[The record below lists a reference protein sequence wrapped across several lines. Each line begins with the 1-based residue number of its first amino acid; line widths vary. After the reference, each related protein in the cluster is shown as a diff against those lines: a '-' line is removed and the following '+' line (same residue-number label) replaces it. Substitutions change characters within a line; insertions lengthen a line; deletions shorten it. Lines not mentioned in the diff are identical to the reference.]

1 MLTGVIKK
9 KELIDIERPQSKSG
23 VVNKLN
29 KEETVIVLNENG
41 EIFLNNVYYE
51 IDELI
56 NNIDPSVGKVT
67 IDIDKKAKISKFNQL
82 LETVGSLN
90 KKKFTLKLLKKKML
104 LNNKFL
110 VSIILSA
117 IIHIVIVIQLTS
129 NKKKDEEIF
138 VLNLSNYQ
146 KFQFSKNQIE
156 KKKKKI
162 RKRTRGK
169 KKFKEEKKIVEKKE
183 KKIVEKKE
191 KK

>member
-90 KKKFTLKLLKKKML
+90 KKSL
-104 LNNKFL
+104 
-110 VSIILSA
+110 
-117 IIHIVIVIQLTS
+117 H
-129 NKKKDEEIF
+129 
-138 VLNLSNYQ
+138 
-146 KFQFSKNQIE
+146 
-156 KKKKKI
+156 
-162 RKRTRGK
+162 
-169 KKFKEEKKIVEKKE
+169 
-183 KKIVEKKE
+183 
-191 KK
+191 

>member
-1 MLTGVIKK
+1 MNQNKKIKKNLSDSIDLIPMINLIFLLLIFFMLTGVIKK

-90 KKKFTLKLLKKKML
+90 KKEVYIK
-104 LNNKFL
+104 
-110 VSIILSA
+110 V
-117 IIHIVIVIQLTS
+117 
-129 NKKKDEEIF
+129 
-138 VLNLSNYQ
+138 
-146 KFQFSKNQIE
+146 IE
-156 KKKKKI
+156 KKNVVK
-162 RKRTRGK
+162 
-169 KKFKEEKKIVEKKE
+169 
-183 KKIVEKKE
+183 
-191 KK
+191 

>member
-1 MLTGVIKK
+1 MNQNKKIKKNLSDSIDLIPMINLIFLLLIFFMLTGVIKK
-9 KELIDIERPQSKSG
+9 KELINIERPQSKSG

-90 KKKFTLKLLKKKML
+90 KKEVYIK
-104 LNNKFL
+104 
-110 VSIILSA
+110 V
-117 IIHIVIVIQLTS
+117 
-129 NKKKDEEIF
+129 
-138 VLNLSNYQ
+138 
-146 KFQFSKNQIE
+146 IE
-156 KKKKKI
+156 KKNVVK
-162 RKRTRGK
+162 
-169 KKFKEEKKIVEKKE
+169 
-183 KKIVEKKE
+183 
-191 KK
+191 

>member
-1 MLTGVIKK
+1 MNQNKKIKKNLSDSIDLIPMINLIFLLLIFFMLTGVIKK
-9 KELIDIERPQSKSG
+9 KELIDIERPQSNSG

-90 KKKFTLKLLKKKML
+90 KKEVYIK
-104 LNNKFL
+104 
-110 VSIILSA
+110 V
-117 IIHIVIVIQLTS
+117 
-129 NKKKDEEIF
+129 
-138 VLNLSNYQ
+138 
-146 KFQFSKNQIE
+146 IE
-156 KKKKKI
+156 KKNVVK
-162 RKRTRGK
+162 
-169 KKFKEEKKIVEKKE
+169 
-183 KKIVEKKE
+183 
-191 KK
+191 

>member
-1 MLTGVIKK
+1 MNQNKKIKKNLRDSIDLIPMINLIFLLLIFFMLTGVIKK

-90 KKKFTLKLLKKKML
+90 KKEVYIK
-104 LNNKFL
+104 
-110 VSIILSA
+110 V
-117 IIHIVIVIQLTS
+117 
-129 NKKKDEEIF
+129 
-138 VLNLSNYQ
+138 
-146 KFQFSKNQIE
+146 IE
-156 KKKKKI
+156 KKNVVK
-162 RKRTRGK
+162 
-169 KKFKEEKKIVEKKE
+169 
-183 KKIVEKKE
+183 
-191 KK
+191 

>member
-1 MLTGVIKK
+1 MNQNKKIKKNLSDSIDLIPMINLIFLLLIFFMLTGVIKK
-9 KELIDIERPQSKSG
+9 KELIDIERPQSKSW

-90 KKKFTLKLLKKKML
+90 KKEVYIK
-104 LNNKFL
+104 
-110 VSIILSA
+110 V
-117 IIHIVIVIQLTS
+117 
-129 NKKKDEEIF
+129 
-138 VLNLSNYQ
+138 
-146 KFQFSKNQIE
+146 IE
-156 KKKKKI
+156 KKNVVK
-162 RKRTRGK
+162 
-169 KKFKEEKKIVEKKE
+169 
-183 KKIVEKKE
+183 
-191 KK
+191 